1 MAAQEKLCFKGNKMT
16 LYFLCLHLLKK
27 YTDKK
32 KGGGGVHVRWQYEH
46 KLLLLLNCKTTE
58 KQLSILKI

>member
-32 KGGGGVHVRWQYEH
+32 KGGGGGS
-46 KLLLLLNCKTTE
+46 T
-58 KQLSILKI
+58 